1 MKKYTVQILIGA
13 ILSLV
18 LIFYYCNS
26 YSYKV
31 LLSVLFYNAVFIVGV
46 LARKHYKKLKISV
59 VSLSV
64 WLVFIIGLIFSACL
78 YRN

>member
-1 MKKYTVQILIGA
+1 MKKYTVQIIIFA
-13 ILSLV
+13 ILSLI

-31 LLSVLFYNAVFIVGV
+31 LLSVLFYNAVFIVSV
-46 LARKHYKKLKISV
+46 LARKNYKKLKISV

-64 WLVFIIGLIFSACL
+64 WLVFIIGLIFSVCL